1 MGIFQ
6 RASKRCIQT
15 LRRFNNQGI
24 AVKKG
29 DIRFILNKEK
39 FIIAKVKVYDVTETH
54 IRVQNVINNDVCP
67 PIIPIPK
74 TKEDILFG
82 NYMEAKGAFGAFLY
96 NQYSEIKKGSI
107 VTMGEYG
114 VEMDIVVINEL
125 IEYTRKF
132 APEKL
137 I

>member
-1 MGIFQ
+1 
-6 RASKRCIQT
+6 
-15 LRRFNNQGI
+15 
-24 AVKKG
+24 VKKG